1 MKRKEDSVIGPVFSG
16 FKVLNTLRFV
26 KKGERFL
33 TLGRVKYQVRIYVI
47 FLLKTNSGV
56 LNLNFSLGLSLIL
69 F

>member
-33 TLGRVKYQVRIYVI
+33 TLPAQSI
-47 FLLKTNSGV
+47 
-56 LNLNFSLGLSLIL
+56 
-69 F
+69 

>member
-1 MKRKEDSVIGPVFSG
+1 MPEPATDIVLIILLEVTIGYASSG
-16 FKVLNTLRFV
+16 
-26 KKGERFL
+26 E
-33 TLGRVKYQVRIYVI
+33 GRVKYQVRIYVI